1 MAMKDNVGN
10 MVGTDGYR
18 GESCPEQGS
27 PAVVNGKQSVA
38 AAQGSHG
45 EAVLD
50 QKALE
55 GLRALEMSGSPGL
68 LGRFIGMY
76 VANARDL
83 LETLHAAAA
92 QTDVKS
98 LHMAAH
104 SLKSTSATL
113 GATRLSGLCKELEL
127 QARRGSVDNPGAL
140 VEAIAG
146 EYERTRRALEQELRR
161 SA

>member
-45 EAVLD
+45 EAV
-50 QKALE
+50 LE